1 MKWKNESAV
10 WPYQRLGVE
19 KGKLWCM

>member
-1 MKWKNESAV
+1 MKWKNESSV